1 MISFNFLDS
10 ADNHL
15 ASQDYSICV
24 RQEAGFCCVEYFP
37 CSDPNSFSLDTSI
50 VGASVGGACVKDH
63 IGIEDCS
70 APFGV
75 RIVTDGAVDVGTLS
89 TFVVVVL
96 STLDWSRAQS
106 LCEPNPCGNNTY
118 CIAQS
123 VKVISCRCLPG
134 YTQKE
139 DTFEGCI
146 RVGKPTLGE
155 IVEVDYNNGAESN
168 VVKKAIPA
176 KDLNEIVQSQ
186 EVTETS
192 TEPESRFGS
201 KRNRPQLV
209 EGRGETPDRES
220 PLVIELSESNESNQV
235 RGSIIR
241 ESNDVD
247 LSNIKPV
254 AQPELGSPGI
264 SRPEFVRNPFKRPWE
279 GKPPQTPEEINAYFP
294 EECLVNEDCPR
305 SEYCNQKKF
314 QCEDPC
320 NLNVCGKGS
329 ECKVQLNR
337 PVCYCPMGFEG
348 SPYSECTK

>member
-1 MISFNFLDS
+1 MVVI
-10 ADNHL
+10 
-15 ASQDYSICV
+15 Q
-24 RQEAGFCCVEYFP
+24 
-37 CSDPNSFSLDTSI
+37 
-50 VGASVGGACVKDH
+50 
-63 IGIEDCS
+63 
-70 APFGV
+70 
-75 RIVTDGAVDVGTLS
+75 LS

-220 PLVIELSESNESNQV
+220 PLVIGFDDSGKAVAESELSESNESNQV

-348 SPYSECTK
+348 SPYSECTKIPSRVGLRFRRSTFVDVNL